1 MGQEI
6 EEDLGA
12 EGKAVEIS
20 NKVNKGVVD
29 VDKVVSVVLDE
40 ARED

>member
-1 MGQEI
+1 MEQEI
-6 EEDLGA
+6 EEDLGV
-12 EGKAVEIS
+12 EVKAVEIF
-20 NKVNKGVVD
+20 NKVNKEVVD